1 MNPLILTKVAK
12 FMLIGSTSAYLS
24 FAARNN
30 PMLRQAFFYFLGGL
44 IAMFLIALLWEGRD
58 SIAGTEPTEDSLSSI
73 LSVTSSQKPK
83 KQYYLS
89 NKIRLELVIGFVTVV
104 VCTLVG
110 AI

>member
-30 PMLRQAFFYFLGGL
+30 PMLRQAFFYLLGGL
-44 IAMFLIALLWEGRD
+44 IAIFLIALLWEGRD
-58 SIAGTEPTEDSLSSI
+58 SVAGTEPTEDSLSSL
-73 LSVTSSQKPK
+73 LSVTSQKPK

-89 NKIRLELVIGFVTVV
+89 NKMRLELVIGLVTVI